1 MTNAAQS
8 GMLTPARGR
17 YDGLLEIISYNRR
30 FYAFTIIGVA
40 AGSLAAAWL
49 GGSLGL
55 LLAGAIVITVA
66 WMLASLA
73 VSHYIY
79 DRSALYDF
87 RWMRERLPRAPR
99 NWINIHSGL
108 DQTSEIL
115 QSVFPDS
122 DGQVLDIYNPT
133 EMTESSIARA
143 RELSS
148 RGPKAL
154 AADFRH
160 LPLPDSSC
168 DAVFLIFAA
177 HEIRQRDSRTEFF
190 QEVARGLA
198 ANGTVIL
205 VEHLRDPANFLAFG
219 PGFLH
224 FHSRREWLHAAH
236 SADLKVQEEM
246 SVTPFVHVFILVH
259 EHGS

>member
-8 GMLTPARGR
+8 GMLTRARGR

-30 FYAFTIIGVA
+30 FYTLTIIGVA
-40 AGSLAAAWL
+40 AGSLTAAWL
-49 GGSLGL
+49 RGSPGL
-55 LLAGAIVITVA
+55 LLAAAIVITVA

-87 RWMRERLPRAPR
+87 RWIRERLPRAPR
-99 NWINIHSGL
+99 NWVNIHSGL
-108 DQTSEIL
+108 DHTSEIL

-122 DGQVLDIYNPT
+122 DGRIFDIYNPT
-133 EMTESSIARA
+133 EMTEPSIARA

-148 RGPKAL
+148 GPKAR
-154 AADFRH
+154 AVDFRH

-168 DAVFLIFAA
+168 DAVFLIFSA
-177 HEIRQRDSRTEFF
+177 HELRQRDSRVELFR
-190 QEVARGLA
+190 EVARGLA

-205 VEHLRDPANFLAFG
+205 VEHLRDLANFLAFG

-224 FHSRREWLHAAH
+224 FHSHGEWLHAAH
-236 SADLKVQEEM
+236 SANLKVQEET
-246 SVTPFVHVFILVH
+246 SITSFVHVFVLVH